1 VTNFKLVIFID
12 LEKKLLLCAIEQAE
26 FHDWNNTL
34 IDRICDINNI
44 NQDLFYIVFQ
54 NGITGLADSFFK
66 LVDEEMSQSITDG
79 FDKLPIHVQVS
90 KLLSTRFNYKYTH
103 KSVVLKIL
111 SMPINIKFQ
120 ISHVLRTSDN
130 IWNKVAHQS
139 NGFDY
144 YTRRMMLSYVYK
156 NCLLHFKKDKSHED
170 MMDFIAKQ
178 LKFIG
183 KITKIKHKFFA

>member
-1 VTNFKLVIFID
+1 MID
-12 LEKKLLLCAIEQAE
+12 LEKKLLLSAIEQAH
-26 FHDWNNTL
+26 FHKWDDTL
-34 IDRICDINNI
+34 VEAICNINNI
-44 NQDLFYIVFQ
+44 NQDLFYIIFQ
-54 NGITGLADSFFK
+54 NGTVGLADSFFK
-66 LVDEEMSQSITDG
+66 LVDDEMSKSITDG
-79 FDKLPIHVQVS
+79 FHKLPIHIQVS
-90 KLLSTRFNYKYTH
+90 KLLSARFDYKYTQ

-120 ISHVLRTSDN
+120 ISHVLKTADN

-156 NCLLHFKKDKSHED
+156 NCLLHFKKDKTHKD
-170 MMDFIAKQ
+170 MMEFITNQ